1 MNRIE
6 KRFAELKSRG
16 RTGIIA
22 YLTVGFPKLDSTPEI
37 ANAIVEAGADML
49 ELGIP
54 FSDPLA
60 DGATIQRTNHAAL
73 QNGVTLGKCLE
84 VCSQLRKQLPE
95 TPLIL
100 MGYYNPILAMGLET
114 FAARAAAAGA
124 DGIIVPD
131 LPPDEAKPLLEVAR
145 PKGLDVIFLIA
156 PTSTEHRII
165 EVAKASSG
173 FIYCVSLTGVTGARA
188 DLAAGLPEFLQ
199 RVRKHTS
206 LPLAVGF
213 GVSTSEHV
221 RTVGQHAEA
230 VIVGSALMQAIE
242 SVGPAGAA
250 KAAQEFIAAM
260 SKGSPRSEARARS

>member
-1 MNRIE
+1 MSRIE
-6 KRFAELKSRG
+6 KKFAELKSLG
-16 RTGIIA
+16 KTGVGP
-22 YLTVGFPKLDSTPEI
+22 YLTVGFPKLDSTLEI
-37 ANAIVEAGADML
+37 AQAVVEAGADMV

-60 DGATIQRTNHAAL
+60 DGATVQRTNQAAL
-73 QNGVTLGKCLE
+73 KNGVTLGKCLE
-84 VCSQLRKQLPE
+84 VCGQLRKRLPE

-100 MGYYNPILAMGLET
+100 MGYYNPILAMGLDA

-124 DGIIVPD
+124 DGVIVPD
-131 LPPDEAKPLLEVAR
+131 LPPDEAQPLLQVMR

-165 EVAKASSG
+165 EVAKATSG
-173 FIYCVSLTGVTGARA
+173 FIYCVSLTGVTGARS

-199 RVRKHTS
+199 RVRKHTR

-230 VIVGSALMQAIE
+230 VMVGSALMQAIE
-242 SVGPAGAA
+242 SGGATGAA
-250 KAAQEFIAAM
+250 QAAREFIASLAQ
-260 SKGSPRSEARARS
+260 GAQPVAGRR